1 MFLLPAIDLLDGKPV
16 MLFQGKYDE
25 VTSIGDNPVKM
36 AQAIEKTGFEWL
48 HMVDLDGARE
58 KKVVN
63 GELIRKV
70 IENTNLKIELGGGIR
85 TLETIKDYLEL
96 GIHRVILGS
105 AALENK
111 ELLEEA
117 LEKYGERIAVG
128 VDSKNGTV
136 RTNGWLEDSKI
147 PFLDFVHEVKGL
159 GVKTLIVTDIK
170 KDGALEGPNFE
181 MYENLSKISDIQ
193 VIASGGVTSLE
204 DIKRL
209 NTLDLYGVIVGKAL
223 YSGNIDLDE
232 AVQWVKKNG

>member
-36 AQAIEKTGFEWL
+36 AQAIEKTGVEWL

-63 GELIRKV
+63 GDLIRKV
-70 IENTNLKIELGGGIR
+70 IKNTNLKIELGGGIR

>member
-36 AQAIEKTGFEWL
+36 AQVIEKTGVEWL

-63 GELIRKV
+63 GDLIRKV

>member
-36 AQAIEKTGFEWL
+36 AQAIEKTGVEWL

-63 GELIRKV
+63 GDLIRKV